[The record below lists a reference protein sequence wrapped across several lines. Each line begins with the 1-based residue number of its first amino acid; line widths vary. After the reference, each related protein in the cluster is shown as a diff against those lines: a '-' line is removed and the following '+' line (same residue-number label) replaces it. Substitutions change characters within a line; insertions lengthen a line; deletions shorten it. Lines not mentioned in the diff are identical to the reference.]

1 MEEAT
6 ATMTDAEKIKECLQ
20 TSTDVVKLDKK
31 FTSRKYWRVTRP
43 SEKLNLGHMRAVTD
57 AFDKV
62 SITLSTSG
70 LLIIQNT
77 GNKRKRSDEVKKKYK
92 ELPSHYDLLENEIA
106 RNILLEFIN
115 HNNYLCKLEVAVTS
129 GHTLVIEPKES
140 IQLKNIVKV
149 HNSIDKNA
157 AWEFTWNK
165 GLKIRIKFL

>member
-20 TSTDVVKLDKK
+20 TSSDVVKLDKK
-31 FTSRKYWRVTRP
+31 FTSRKYWRITRP
-43 SEKLNLGHMRAVTD
+43 SEKIHLEHLKSVAD

-77 GNKRKRSDEVKKKYK
+77 GNKRKRGDEVRKKYK
-92 ELPSHYDLLENEIA
+92 ELPSHYDLIENEIA

-115 HNNYLCKLEVAVTS
+115 QNNYVCKLDVAVTS

-140 IQLKNIVKV
+140 IQFKNILKV
-149 HNSIDKNA
+149 HDSMDKNA